1 LAEDNVGVTMPEIT
15 VDQIIQE
22 KTAVLNPS
30 FLSSMPSSTIW
41 ATKSNSSKTWR
52 RSASKK
58 DAEGEFHSSSFL
70 DGITNGEYLYC
81 AFEPSKEP
89 CTVSKN
95 VTKGVGTVLVLVGAV
110 LACVANEIGYFCPG
124 FDA

>member
-1 LAEDNVGVTMPEIT
+1 MPEIT

-81 AFEPSKEP
+81 AFEILKR
-89 CTVSKN
+89 
-95 VTKGVGTVLVLVGAV
+95 A
-110 LACVANEIGYFCPG
+110 LALSAKTSAKV
-124 FDA
+124 